1 MTMSS
6 TLLPRLLALA
16 LFAMLP
22 AWGADGDTPPAAA
35 DPEQLTPEQLTPE
48 QQQGRATLD
57 AAMSAMVRGPASVP
71 LKDQATLAVPDGFGY
86 VPVKEAAAVM
96 RLMGNQTDER
106 FLGLVYP
113 LADED
118 QYFVSLD
125 YEDSGYIKDDE
136 AKDWDAAELLQSL
149 KDGTEA
155 GNEEREKL
163 GIPAIKVTRWV
174 EAPAYDA
181 TSHRLVWSAE
191 AVLRDGEDPD
201 PTINYN
207 TYVLGRE
214 GYISAN
220 LITNA
225 STVDADRQDAA
236 ALLQSVSFNDSK
248 RYGDFDSS
256 TDKVAAY
263 GLTALVG
270 GLAAKKLGLLAV
282 ATAFVLKF
290 IKIIGVALVA
300 LFAGL
305 RRFFFKPK
313 AGAAP

>member
-1 MTMSS
+1 MFHVV
-6 TLLPRLLALA
+6 PRLLLLA
-16 LFAMLP
+16 VFSIAPLLAQDNP
-22 AWGADGDTPPAAA
+22 D
-35 DPEQLTPEQLTPE
+35 ELTP
-48 QQQGRATLD
+48 QQKQVATAWESAQ
-57 AAMSAMVRGPASVP
+57 AAMTRGPATVT
-71 LKDQATLAVPDGFGY
+71 LRDQATLGVPDGFGF
-86 VPVKEAAAVM
+86 VPRKEAQTLM
-96 RLMGNQTDER
+96 RQMGNQTDER
-106 FLGLVYP
+106 FMGLVYP
-113 LADED
+113 LADDSE
-118 QYFVSLD
+118 YFVSLD
-125 YEDSGYIKDDE
+125 YEAAGYIKDDE

-163 GIPAIKVTRWV
+163 GIDAIKVTRWI
-174 EAPAYDA
+174 EPPAYDA

-191 AVLRDGEDPD
+191 ATRKDGDDPD

-225 STVDADRQDAA
+225 STVDADRQQAG
-236 ALLQSVSFNDSK
+236 ALLQAVTFNEKK
-248 RYGDFDSS
+248 RYTDFDSS

-290 IKIIGVALVA
+290 AKIFAVAAIA
-300 LFAGL
+300 LLAGA
-305 RRFFFKPK
+305 RKYFFKPK
-313 AGAAP
+313 SDSPT